1 MLCGVTWYILS
12 ELDFKTLRSNWKENM
27 FLLLAA
33 LSYLFLGAVSEALI
47 GLVLYA
53 VLLVLLSLL
62 LMRKDVVDCWKMAKG
77 FLAR

>member
-12 ELDFKTLRSNWKENM
+12 ELDFKALRSNWNENL
-27 FLLLAA
+27 FLLLAT
-33 LSYLFLGAVSEALI
+33 LSYLFLGAISEALI

-53 VLLVLLSLL
+53 MLLVLLSFV
-62 LMRKDVVDCWKMAKG
+62 LMREDIMECWKMVKG